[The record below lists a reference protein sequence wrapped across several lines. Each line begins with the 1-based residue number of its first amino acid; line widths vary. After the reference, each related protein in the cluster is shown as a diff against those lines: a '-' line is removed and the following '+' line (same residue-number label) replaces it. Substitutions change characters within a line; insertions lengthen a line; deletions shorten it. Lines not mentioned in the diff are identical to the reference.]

1 MSVRSVR
8 SMIIACLGLMT
19 AAPLMAQKADSTI
32 SMDSL
37 RTLLRTG
44 KRAIVDSNMSLTA
57 AEATKFWPV
66 YDAYQADLAK
76 LNDRTVALIK
86 EYAANYQTMTD
97 PAADKLLT
105 DMLSIEKDRTALL
118 EKYRGKFAATLSARK
133 VARYYQIEN
142 KIRAVVSYALAD
154 EVPLVP

>member
-1 MSVRSVR
+1 MKSTVFLAAV
-8 SMIIACLGLMT
+8 LGLGIAT
-19 AAPLMAQKADSTI
+19 SAAAQQEPSANMQIVAEKIRADKK
-32 SMDSL
+32 
-37 RTLLRTG
+37 LLV
-44 KRAIVDSNMSLTA
+44 AENMGLTE
-57 AEATKFWPV
+57 AESAKFWPV

-118 EKYRGKFAATLSARK
+118 GKYRGKFAATLSARK

-154 EVPLVP
+154 EIPLVP

>member
-1 MSVRSVR
+1 MKSTVFLAAV
-8 SMIIACLGLMT
+8 LGLGIAT
-19 AAPLMAQKADSTI
+19 SAAAQQEPSANMQIVAEKIRADKK
-32 SMDSL
+32 
-37 RTLLRTG
+37 LLV
-44 KRAIVDSNMSLTA
+44 AENMGLTE
-57 AEATKFWPV
+57 AESAKFWPV

-154 EVPLVP
+154 EIPLVP